1 MLGQREAQGLD
12 RGHSG
17 APGERGPSLFK
28 AGSEDRRGL
37 PGKARRQGAP
47 GEVQSCEGGQR
58 GSGRQTFSLGQQGPP
73 EEGKQ
78 QRGVGLP
85 EGLGGPE
92 QGVSGSRGQAD
103 ALAPSCMQ
111 KK

>member
-1 MLGQREAQGLD
+1 MLGQREAQGL
-12 RGHSG
+12 
-17 APGERGPSLFK
+17 GPPEKEGLPR

-37 PGKARRQGAP
+37 PGRARRQGAP
-47 GEVQSCEGGQR
+47 GEVQGCKGGQQ
-58 GSGRQTFSLGQQGPP
+58 GSGRQAFSLGQQGPP

-85 EGLGGPE
+85 EGPGGPE
-92 QGVSGSRGQAD
+92 QGVSGSWGQAD